1 MNKLESN
8 KLLATLA
15 RLELQCVLGTEDG
28 KFHLYYDPF
37 ERDYLFVGRWV
48 DIWYEE
54 DHPLPPP
61 ESRQV
66 CNRGKNLDEISVGFK
81 ELYSEQIWSACRYE
95 YLTHSLHFTNLLF
108 EEWKKQGLESLDL
121 IKFNHRTIFGEAL
134 QKRYEVSLAES

>member
-28 KFHLYYDPF
+28 KFHVYYDSF
-37 ERDYLFVGRWV
+37 EKDYLFVGRWV

-81 ELYSEQIWSACRYE
+81 ELYSEQIWSVCRYE

-108 EEWKKQGLESLDL
+108 EEWKNQGLESLDL
-121 IKFNHRTIFGEAL
+121 NKFNRRAFFGEAL
-134 QKRYEVSLAES
+134 QKRYGAFLAES

>member
-1 MNKLESN
+1 MNAQKTNE
-8 KLLATLA
+8 LLSTLA

-28 KFHLYYDPF
+28 KFHVYYDPF
-37 ERDYLFVGRWV
+37 EKDYLFVGRWV

-81 ELYSEQIWSACRYE
+81 ELYSDRIWSGCRFE
-95 YLTHSLHFTNLLF
+95 YLTHSSHFTNLLF
-108 EEWKKQGLESLDL
+108 EEWKKLGLESLGQ
-121 IKFNHRTIFGEAL
+121 ITFNRRACLGEAL
-134 QKRYEVSLAES
+134 QKRYETFLGDS